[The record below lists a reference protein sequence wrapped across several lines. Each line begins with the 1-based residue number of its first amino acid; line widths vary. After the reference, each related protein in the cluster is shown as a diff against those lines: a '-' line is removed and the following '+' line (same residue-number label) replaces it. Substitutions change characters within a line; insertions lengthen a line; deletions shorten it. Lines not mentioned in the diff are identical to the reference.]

1 MAIFTFS
8 TKDKRPTDEQL
19 IKDIKEH
26 CFRRNV
32 NFSGLV
38 VDLLRKY
45 KQTDIDKPKA
55 N

>member
-8 TKDKRPTDEQL
+8 TKEKRPADEQL
-19 IKDIKEH
+19 IRDVKEY
-26 CFRRNV
+26 CFNKNV

-45 KQTDIDKPKA
+45 KQEVIDKSEEV
-55 N
+55 

>member
-8 TKDKRPTDEQL
+8 TKDKRPADEQL
-19 IKDIKEH
+19 IKDIKEY

-45 KQTDIDKPKA
+45 KTDKA
-55 N
+55 S

>member
-8 TKDKRPTDEQL
+8 TKDKRPVDEQL
-19 IKDIKEH
+19 VKDIKEH
-26 CFRRNV
+26 CFKKNV

-45 KQTDIDKPKA
+45 MQTTIDKSEV